1 MSRARFGVAAAVLVA
16 VAGVAS
22 PSPSPVWAASGKKVG
37 VHVRGKG
44 GPAIEKQIAQVLK
57 RHGLAP
63 VAGRPLA
70 AAARGLH
77 AGLDS
82 DEHLAA
88 VAHRLRLGAIV
99 VGDVRDHG
107 ARAQVRAHGADGAV
121 IAEGAWSVAGGGRKL
136 AAAVGRSVWSRIGP
150 ALEGAESAAPAKRS
164 RKEAAPEPV
173 AEAAPL
179 PPPEPLDARPP
190 SASPLR
196 METPGPPRAPPAA
209 APAASDAEG
218 SEFGGTPS
226 AHPAARARTE
236 AVESEAGEPA
246 GAG

>member
-150 ALEGAESAAPAKRS
+150 ALEGAEPAPAKRTL
-164 RKEAAPEPV
+164 REGEPV
-173 AEAAPL
+173 AEAAP
-179 PPPEPLDARPP
+179 PPEHKP
-190 SASPLR
+190 SPAPLR
-196 METPGPPRAPPAA
+196 MEAPEPPRAPPPAPAPAEASRPVAA
-209 APAASDAEG
+209 ATDAEG
-218 SEFGGTPS
+218 SEFGD
-226 AHPAARARTE
+226 APAARA
-236 AVESEAGEPA
+236 
-246 GAG
+246 